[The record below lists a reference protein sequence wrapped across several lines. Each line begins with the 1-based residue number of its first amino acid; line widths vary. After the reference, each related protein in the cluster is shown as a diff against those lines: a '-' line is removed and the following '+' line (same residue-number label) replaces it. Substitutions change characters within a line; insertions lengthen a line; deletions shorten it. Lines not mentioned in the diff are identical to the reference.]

1 MLHQLAMRQSVQ
13 AAHKEKDKAF
23 ESTHAE
29 IFLYVYVMLHPDR
42 NLRKKMLFLSEPKF
56 MRQDFILC

>member
-29 IFLYVYVMLHPDR
+29 IFLYVY
-42 NLRKKMLFLSEPKF
+42 F
-56 MRQDFILC
+56 MFMSCYIQIEI